1 MTSSVDRLGI
11 LVGVDG
17 SAPSTAAVEWS
28 AWEAVLHKVPLRIV
42 HVMQWPA
49 GGAVWSETPAPQEL
63 AEQVR
68 RNGEQVLK
76 DARRVAEDV
85 IRGVVAISV
94 DDVVVAENIVAALAD
109 RSKTSFLVVVGCR
122 GLGPIGRRLLG
133 SVTAGLI
140 RHAHCPV
147 AVIHDESKAESK
159 TRALATTAPVVVGVD
174 GSPCSEKALQFA
186 FDEASRRGAP
196 LLAVHAWSDTG
207 VAGYTG
213 VRWDDLQVQAEECL
227 AERLAGWQER
237 YPDVPVKREVVLDRP
252 DRGLLKRSET
262 AQLTVVGSH
271 GRGGFAGLLLGSVS
285 TSVAETAERPVVVV
299 RG

>member
-1 MTSSVDRLGI
+1 MTPSMDRLGI

-17 SAPSTAAVEWS
+17 SDPSTAAVEWS
-28 AWEAVLHKVPLRIV
+28 AREAVLHKVPLRIV

-49 GGAVWSETPAPQEL
+49 GGAMWSEIPAPQEL
-63 AEQVR
+63 AEQLR
-68 RNGEQVLK
+68 RNGERALK
-76 DARRVAEDV
+76 EARKVAEDMV
-85 IRGVVAISV
+85 RGVVEISV
-94 DDVVVAENIVAALAD
+94 DDVVVAENIVAALVD
-109 RSKTSFLVVVGCR
+109 RSTTSRLVVVGCR

-147 AVIHDESKAESK
+147 AVVHDESKAS
-159 TRALATTAPVVVGVD
+159 ALATRAPVVVGVD
-174 GSPCSEKALQFA
+174 GSPCSEKALEFA

-196 LLAVHAWSDTG
+196 LLAVHAWSDAG
-207 VAGYTG
+207 VAGYPG
-213 VRWDDLQVQAEECL
+213 VQWDDLRVQAEERL

-237 YPDVPVKREVVLDRP
+237 YPDVHVKREVVLDRP
-252 DRGLLKRSET
+252 DRRLLKRSEI

-271 GRGGFAGLLLGSVS
+271 GRGGFVGLLLGSVS
-285 TSVAETAERPVVVV
+285 TTVAETAECPVVVV